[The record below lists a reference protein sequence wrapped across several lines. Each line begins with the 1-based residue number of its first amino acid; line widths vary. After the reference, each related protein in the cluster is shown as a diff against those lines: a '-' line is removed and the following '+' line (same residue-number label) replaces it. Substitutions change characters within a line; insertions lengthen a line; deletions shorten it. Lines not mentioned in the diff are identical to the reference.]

1 MAKLGGTLGGE
12 LFTVALGLG
21 LPSRSYR
28 LATGPQN
35 KPQLIQAILA
45 SQAGMSV
52 EIIEEQVIAPMR
64 EAVGVRLVGV
74 EEFDEVPEEAEEERP
89 PPPAQ

>member
-1 MAKLGGTLGGE
+1 M
-12 LFTVALGLG
+12 
-21 LPSRSYR
+21 
-28 LATGPQN
+28 ATGPQN

-64 EAVGVRLVGV
+64 LMREADGVRLVGV
-74 EEFDEVPEEAEEERP
+74 EEFEEVPEEAEEERP